1 MPSHVAD
8 TEETR
13 CLAFTKD
20 HRRCRLQR
28 EDESKTCPY
37 HKDYFSRWLET
48 HKGFHSVHSS
58 KREIEEYKFQIT
70 NNHVH
75 IPESYVA
82 ELGRY
87 YRGYYLFLLKH
98 TGYFATVN
106 TRVLSY
112 SVKSHSWSIFSSKNH
127 RAAKEY
133 YKELLPLFTDPTS
146 IFVCFCILWEEM
158 VEMYRFYKDD
168 GQKFMSR
175 FRHVFF
181 SPAWRPI
188 LFNRDLW
195 YVIQSIWEDVAKKEE
210 FQAQHINPTLR
221 FKEEWSRE
229 RFQDMLYEFTVHHQ
243 TKLKERIQP
252 FKEELMAA
260 AWHPNRVE
268 KWLEAGGFELF
279 DSF

>member
-1 MPSHVAD
+1 MPSRVAD

-20 HRRCRLQR
+20 HRRCRLVR
-28 EDESKTCPY
+28 EEDSKTCSY
-37 HKDYFSRWLET
+37 HKHYFSHWLET
-48 HKGFHSVHSS
+48 HEGFHSVHSS
-58 KREIEEYKFQIT
+58 KREIEEYTFQIV
-70 NNHVH
+70 NKHVH

-98 TGYFATVN
+98 TGYSASVN
-106 TRVLSY
+106 MKVLTY
-112 SVKSHSWSIFSSKNH
+112 SVKSHSWTIFMSKNH

-133 YKELLPLFTDPTS
+133 CKELLPLFTDPRS
-146 IFVCFCILWEEM
+146 IFICFCILWQEM
-158 VEMYRFYKDD
+158 VETYRFYKDE
-168 GQKFMSR
+168 GNYFPTR

-195 YVIQSIWEDVAKKEE
+195 YTIQSIWEDNITREG
-210 FQAQHINPTLR
+210 FQAQHMHPDLR

-229 RFQDMLYEFTVHHQ
+229 RFQDMLYEMTAHHQ

-252 FKEELMAA
+252 FKEELIAA
-260 AWHPNRVE
+260 ALHPRRVE
-268 KWLEAGGFELF
+268 RWINEYGIDVLDAL
-279 DSF
+279 